1 MALLYGRAGRLNS
14 KNGGFRPGQWEVI
27 ARICTA
33 QRECS
38 VILTTH
44 SMEECEAL
52 CTRAGIMVG
61 GRLRCLGSL
70 THLKGKFG
78 DGYQIDLKLAAPSSA
93 AVAAG
98 GAGVALSPPAALFL
112 GCALASSGGEHV
124 VRMSNG
130 NTIIALRPVS
140 ERPELDLAVTSAA
153 DLAVLLGALSHN
165 CGLRKLGLPLGRW
178 WQNPYH
184 WTHGAN
190 RGLQKTAL
198 NLPALLTELGNA
210 LHWPPPYV
218 PTRFPRG
225 AQFSRTM
232 KP

>member
-1 MALLYGRAGRLNS
+1 VDACGSALVAPHLRAATLSVRAEDATFDNAAFVARLPS
-14 KNGGFRPGQWEVI
+14 LE
-27 ARICTA
+27 
-33 QRECS
+33 
-38 VILTTH
+38 
-44 SMEECEAL
+44 
-52 CTRAGIMVG
+52 
-61 GRLRCLGSL
+61 RLRVEGETMLPDGLELPKLRSL
-70 THLKGKFG
+70 SNLALKT
-78 DGYQIDLKLAAPSSA
+78 
-93 AVAAG
+93 
-98 GAGVALSPPAALFL
+98 LSPPAALFL

-130 NTIIALRPVS
+130 NTIVALRPVS

-210 LHWPPPYV
+210 
-218 PTRFPRG
+218 
-225 AQFSRTM
+225 
-232 KP
+232 

>member
-1 MALLYGRAGRLNS
+1 MDACGSALVAPHLRAATLSVRAEDATFDNAAFVARLPS
-14 KNGGFRPGQWEVI
+14 LE
-27 ARICTA
+27 
-33 QRECS
+33 
-38 VILTTH
+38 
-44 SMEECEAL
+44 
-52 CTRAGIMVG
+52 
-61 GRLRCLGSL
+61 RLRVEGETMLPDGLELPKLRSL
-70 THLKGKFG
+70 SNLALKT
-78 DGYQIDLKLAAPSSA
+78 
-93 AVAAG
+93 
-98 GAGVALSPPAALFL
+98 LSPPAALFL

-210 LHWPPPYV
+210 LHWPPPYTV
-218 PTRFPRG
+218 PPRC
-225 AQFSRTM
+225 AVSQDHEALTEQ
-232 KP
+232 